1 MTRRREL
8 MSSNF
13 DWKVYVRDLLDLA
26 MPGLARISVC
36 VPNYNYARY
45 MSLRLR
51 SVFAQNYPAHEVLVL
66 DDCSKDDSVSVIRSM
81 AMDAQREIRL
91 VLNET
96 NSGSVFAQWRKAA
109 ELATGD
115 FVWIAEADDLSDPE
129 FLGRLVEPMMNDPS
143 ICMAFSDSKAID
155 TDGAVLGASYKSYFA
170 EIEVGA
176 LSENVIY
183 DAVEFA
189 ERFMSVRNVI
199 LNVSSVLWRRDVLLR
214 ALNGCGEELG
224 EYKMAGDWRLYLHAM
239 QEPGAKIAYDA
250 RPLNV
255 HRRHAES
262 VTHAL
267 DAERH
272 VSEIKRIHDVAAQRF
287 TLPAAILRNQTT
299 YREAVTL
306 QLSGRSLLE
315 RSPKI
320 PRGRKAIKS
329 KERSGRNVQ

>member
-1 MTRRREL
+1 
-8 MSSNF
+8 
-13 DWKVYVRDLLDLA
+13 
-26 MPGLARISVC
+26 
-36 VPNYNYARY
+36 
-45 MSLRLR
+45 
-51 SVFAQNYPAHEVLVL
+51 
-66 DDCSKDDSVSVIRSM
+66 
-81 AMDAQREIRL
+81 
-91 VLNET
+91 
-96 NSGSVFAQWRKAA
+96 
-109 ELATGD
+109 
-115 FVWIAEADDLSDPE
+115 
-129 FLGRLVEPMMNDPS
+129 
-143 ICMAFSDSKAID
+143 
-155 TDGAVLGASYKSYFA
+155 
-170 EIEVGA
+170 
-176 LSENVIY
+176 
-183 DAVEFA
+183 
-189 ERFMSVRNVI
+189 
-199 LNVSSVLWRRDVLLR
+199 
-214 ALNGCGEELG
+214 
-224 EYKMAGDWRLYLHAM
+224 MAGDWRLYLHAL